1 MPFCCPGACSFAL
14 LRCRRAPMSTLA
26 WSASIRCG
34 ALWAQ
39 AIARAPSK
47 NGLLYSHGSSW
58 CQAFDFSLP
67 YLYIYIY
74 TYACNV
80 SRCVFYTTATTAT
93 SNTKKSN
100 PIPTP
105 IQSNPIQ
112 IEIQSNPIQYI
123 YIYIQS
129 NPILSNPIQPN
140 PIKSNPIQSSPMQS
154 NPIPIPIQPNPI

>member
-1 MPFCCPGACSFAL
+1 MGSCIVMGPHGA
-14 LRCRRAPMSTLA
+14 RRLIFP
-26 WSASIRCG
+26 C
-34 ALWAQ
+34 
-39 AIARAPSK
+39 
-47 NGLLYSHGSSW
+47 H
-58 CQAFDFSLP
+58 
-67 YLYIYIY
+67 IYIY

-140 PIKSNPIQSSPMQS
+140 PIKSNPIQSNPVQCNPIQFQFQS
-154 NPIPIPIQPNPI
+154 NPTQSKFNRNFVSTKSKSISRFRGGYHKGELTPPTSDI